1 MPEKPKRSWKETHT
15 MIAVVAMI
23 TQLALCNI
31 FASVDRQRI
40 EKKADPTEIQPIAPT
55 LTAEPTLEAACPTII
70 PKRNMGAKCIARTRS
85 S

>member
-15 MIAVVAMI
+15 MIAVIAMI

-31 FASVDRQRI
+31 FAGVDRQRI
-40 EKKADPTEIQPIAPT
+40 NKAASPTEIQPAAPT
-55 LTAEPTLEAACPTII
+55 PTAEPALDAACPTIV